1 MKTFPY
7 FLIITSAVTHSIWNF
22 LVKKSNNKDIFI
34 GLSKISEAVVFIV
47 PFVWLLFLVGIEPGS
62 WLLFVLV
69 ASLFVFLYYLFLS
82 QAYKHIDFSIAY
94 PIARSSTLFL
104 PILGFFFLGEKLDI
118 LGIFSVILVTVAVLT
133 FQMNAYTKQEFKYLL
148 QQLTKP
154 GIAYALLTAFTVAS
168 YTIWDKI
175 AVMRIHPFLYF
186 YGYTSLTALF
196 YLVFLIKRFSKNE
209 IRAEWQQNKFS
220 IVSVGIL
227 NTFTYSLV
235 LVALGLSK
243 ATYVGTLRQ
252 LSLIFGI
259 LLGWKYLEESLP
271 LPKIVSVC
279 MILIASALI
288 AFAH

>member
-1 MKTFPY
+1 MKTLPY
-7 FLIITSAVTHSIWNF
+7 FLVIISAVTHSIWNF
-22 LVKKSNNKDIFI
+22 LVKKSDNKDIFI

-47 PFVWLLFLVGIEPGS
+47 PFVWILFLVGIEPGS
-62 WLLFVLV
+62 WLLFVVV
-69 ASLFVFLYYLFLS
+69 AALFVFLYYYFLS
-82 QAYKHIDFSIAY
+82 QAYKHIDFSVAY
-94 PIARSSTLFL
+94 SIARSSTLFL

-118 LGIFSVILVTVAVLT
+118 LGMLSVVLVTVAVLT
-133 FQMNAYTKQEFKYLL
+133 FQMTAYNKNEFKHLF

-154 GIAYALLTAFTVAS
+154 GIAYALLTAFIVSA
-168 YTIWDKI
+168 YTLWDKI

-186 YGYTSLTALF
+186 YGYTSLTAFF
-196 YLVFLIKRFSKNE
+196 YLVFLIKKFSRNE
-209 IRAEWQQNKFS
+209 IRAEWQQNKVS

-243 ATYVGTLRQ
+243 AAYVGTLRQ

-259 LLGWKYLEESLP
+259 LLGWKYLKESLP
-271 LPKIVSVC
+271 LPKIVSVG
-279 MILIASALI
+279 MIIIGSVLI